1 MVSFYSSKCVLLEK
15 NVFHGFTKQRML
27 SQEMCIS
34 IFLVGSLYV
43 TGGNV
48 GEGFSQLSQVDVV
61 DVRSGETSRGP
72 SMRQPR
78 SRHAA
83 AASPTSL
90 FAFGG
95 DGTWNSCEV
104 FNAQTRE

>member
-1 MVSFYSSKCVLLEK
+1 MS
-15 NVFHGFTKQRML
+15 
-27 SQEMCIS
+27 IS
-34 IFLVGSLYV
+34 ISPVGSLYV
-43 TGGNV
+43 TGGYV
-48 GEGFSQLSQVDVV
+48 VEGHDRRPSRQVDVV

-78 SRHAA
+78 YWHAAA

-95 DGTWNSCEV
+95 VPSPNSCEV
-104 FNAQTRE
+104 FNAQTRQ

>member
-1 MVSFYSSKCVLLEK
+1 
-15 NVFHGFTKQRML
+15 ML

-34 IFLVGSLYV
+34 IFLVGRLYV
-43 TGGNV
+43 TGGYM
-48 GEGFSQLSQVDVV
+48 GGSSRVDVV

-78 SRHAA
+78 YCHAT

-90 FAFGG
+90 IVFGG
-95 DGTWNSCEV
+95 CWPAENSCEV
-104 FNAQTRE
+104 FNAQTRQ